1 MEAHSKEAVRNIY
14 KRACT
19 IHLTH
24 KPSVYMAWAMFE
36 EREGVYFIQFTLI
49 MYVCVCVCK
58 YMCVY
63 MYVCMYYICMCFML
77 LVFIE
82 HRTYFVYMSYIL
94 YARACTRTHMHL
106 YTSLYKA
113 CNLYS
118 QIIPKAM
125 SMLNCIF

>member
-58 YMCVY
+58 YMCV
-63 MYVCMYYICMCFML
+63 CICMCVCIIYVCVLCYSYL
-77 LVFIE
+77 LNTVLILFICL
-82 HRTYFVYMSYIL
+82 TYYTHVRAHAHTCTYIRAYIKPVI
-94 YARACTRTHMHL
+94 YAL
-106 YTSLYKA
+106 KLSLKL
-113 CNLYS
+113 C
-118 QIIPKAM
+118 P
-125 SMLNCIF
+125 C